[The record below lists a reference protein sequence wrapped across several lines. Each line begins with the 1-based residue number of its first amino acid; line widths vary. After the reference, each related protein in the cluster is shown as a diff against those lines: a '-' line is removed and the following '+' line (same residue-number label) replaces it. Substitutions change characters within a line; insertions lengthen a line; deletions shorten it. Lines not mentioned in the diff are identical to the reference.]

1 MADFRVNET
10 TDTVT
15 VEVTVTEPPTGKKN
29 KNPEAVVL
37 DDVLFFLA
45 KKDIE
50 VDKCTQKVT
59 VSNMGKNPNLQGSF
73 VFTKKSAKKQ
83 EVEEANFEEKLLK
96 EDEDQQLEE
105 SPEEL
110 FSTDDL
116 TETSK
121 PTKKKKSKKRK
132 KVYSEYSE

>member
-1 MADFRVNET
+1 M
-10 TDTVT
+10 
-15 VEVTVTEPPTGKKN
+15 
-29 KNPEAVVL
+29 
-37 DDVLFFLA
+37 A

-73 VFTKKSAKKQ
+73 VFTKKSVKKQ

-96 EDEDQQLEE
+96 EEDEDQQLEE

-110 FSTDDL
+110 FSTNDFA
-116 TETSK
+116 ETSK